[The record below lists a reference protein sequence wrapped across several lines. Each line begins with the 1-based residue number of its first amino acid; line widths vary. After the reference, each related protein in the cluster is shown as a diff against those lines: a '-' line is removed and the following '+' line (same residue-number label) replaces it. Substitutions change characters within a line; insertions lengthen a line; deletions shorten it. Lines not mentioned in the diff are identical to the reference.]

1 MVIPNPQN
9 SPKVRATHGLIDAA
23 GSDSPRTAHCWAFGG
38 GQCPDCQE
46 ARIILMGAR
55 SSFIWGFDFGRNEAE
70 RAATRDAVTSGASLT
85 GAFLAMNAA
94 ATLIAGFGLLQNSPA
109 VIIGAMLIAMLFGP
123 IVGIA
128 LGLAEANMPLLGR
141 SLVSEIAGAAWVF
154 VIGYAVGTASR
165 QISIGS
171 EILSRTS
178 PTILDLLIGL
188 VGGLAGGFTYLSTGL
203 TGVIVGVAIATA
215 LVPPLTSCGI
225 LLAHHLPGL
234 AAGAF
239 LLFLANFTAIAVG
252 AMIVF
257 WLAGHRPPAADQAH
271 KVFLP
276 RLVSFVLLAVL
287 GVHLTA
293 TLRRTITQSALEDA
307 IRKTL
312 SNEVAKIPGAR
323 FVTVTLVPQ
332 HDTTVAWVVV
342 RTPQPLSPE
351 QVGRLNDMINR
362 TTGSAIGL
370 HVRSVIT
377 VETTRQGYVYEPQW
391 LPTED
396 PSSR

>member
-1 MVIPNPQN
+1 
-9 SPKVRATHGLIDAA
+9 
-23 GSDSPRTAHCWAFGG
+23 
-38 GQCPDCQE
+38 
-46 ARIILMGAR
+46 MGAR
-55 SSFIWGFDFGRNEAE
+55 SSFSWGFDFRRNEAQ
-70 RAATRDAVTSGASLT
+70 RAATREAVTSGASLT
-85 GAFLAMNAA
+85 GAYLAMNAA

-128 LGLAEANMPLLGR
+128 LGLAEANVSLLGR

-154 VIGYAVGTASR
+154 AIAYTVGTASR

-178 PTILDLLIGL
+178 PTILDLLIGV
-188 VGGLAGGFTYLSTGL
+188 VGGLAGGFTYLSAGL

-239 LLFLANFTAIAVG
+239 LLFLANLTAIAVG

-271 KVFLP
+271 KVLVP
-276 RLVSFVLLAVL
+276 RLVSFVLFAVL

-293 TLRRTITQSALEDA
+293 TLRRAITQSALESA

-312 SNEVAKIPGAR
+312 STEVAKLPGAR
-323 FVTVTLVPQ
+323 FDTVILAPRPG
-332 HDTTVAWVVV
+332 TTAAWVVV

-362 TTGSAIGL
+362 TTGSAVDL

-377 VETTRQGYVYEPQW
+377 VETTRRGYIYGTQW

>member
-1 MVIPNPQN
+1 
-9 SPKVRATHGLIDAA
+9 
-23 GSDSPRTAHCWAFGG
+23 
-38 GQCPDCQE
+38 
-46 ARIILMGAR
+46 MGAR

-377 VETTRQGYVYEPQW
+377 VETTRQGYVYEPQL

>member
-1 MVIPNPQN
+1 LCFY
-9 SPKVRATHGLIDAA
+9 SSTLATKVGDRSVYNGDDISRFLKV
-23 GSDSPRTAHCWAFGG
+23 
-38 GQCPDCQE
+38 
-46 ARIILMGAR
+46 ILMDTP
-55 SSFIWGFDFGRNEAE
+55 SSFAWGLDFRRNEAQ
-70 RAATRDAVTSGASLT
+70 RATTRDGVTSGAGLT
-85 GAFLAMNAA
+85 GAYLAMNAA
-94 ATLIAGFGLLQNSPA
+94 ATLIAAFGLLQNSPA

-123 IVGIA
+123 IVAIA

-141 SLVSEIAGAAWVF
+141 SLVSEIAGVAWVLA
-154 VIGYAVGTASR
+154 IAYAVGTASR
-165 QISIGS
+165 EISIGS

-215 LVPPLTSCGI
+215 LVPPLASCGI

-239 LLFLANFTAIAVG
+239 LLFLANFTAIAIG

-257 WLAGHRPPAADQAH
+257 WLAGHRPPAADPAR
-271 KVFLP
+271 VFVP
-276 RLVSFVLLAVL
+276 RLVSFVLLVVL

-293 TLRRTITQSALEDA
+293 TLRRTITQSALESA

-312 SNEVAKIPGAR
+312 SSEVAKITGAR
-323 FVTVTLVPQ
+323 FVTLTLASQ
-332 HDTTVAWVVV
+332 QGATVAWVVV

-351 QVGRLNDMINR
+351 QVGRLNDMLNR
-362 TTGSAIGL
+362 TAGGPVSL

-377 VETTRQGYVYEPQW
+377 VETTPEGYIYEPQL

-396 PSSR
+396 PSSQ